1 MERMDVDSQIR
12 LTNAL
17 IGHRVLEIS
26 RRRLRFAPAAG
37 DGAAVTAGT
46 TAFITRLHHASGRYY
61 ALRVAQDRSA
71 GLAWERHYAALA
83 ADLPQDV
90 RTFFPREI
98 SVIEGG
104 ITIAGSRFPAILME
118 WLDGFTVFEAADHAA
133 SERNRAVLLAL
144 AESLVELYVGLRD
157 ARVTHGD
164 LSPDNLMMRSS
175 GDLVCVDL
183 DTVQWPGMRVRSL
196 QAGSAAYRHPRPGAI
211 PRHQD
216 AFAVLVLYTSL
227 NVLADAPDL
236 RRIVGQD
243 ADVPGG
249 GLLFS
254 SWDLADPGTSRAF
267 SLAREGAGA
276 RSRQLLALLQRAITS
291 EPYQTPEILAE
302 ALALPP
308 EEEPAAD
315 PGDNQANETW
325 DLSRVIDRL
334 RSEFG
339 EAGEG
344 RQSRDD
350 RVFATTWPSAG
361 DVAMPDPEPAEPGPA
376 TSPGVNLSVL
386 EDEQAL
392 AAQFRERIIEAA
404 RRHDDG
410 AIVRLAR
417 NAEDQHLPLGSEPR
431 RIARLARERMAI
443 REKLERAL
451 AHDDKPV
458 LAELARSGDLVVLG
472 DTDRASLT
480 KVLRALEWPGLVQAL
495 ESDDDA
501 MILTWYDDEL
511 FGQTGALPDDLRAR
525 VDLAG
530 TRSRWIEEV
539 RAVLKRRD
547 ARALEALLADEPKGG
562 LDKLS
567 KGERARVLRL
577 IERQSALDALHVA
590 LREGDSDRILRA
602 LRAIERA
609 GARIE
614 NPSTWSAVQGVLER
628 ATVVEQILE
637 AASSNPPDDRQLA
650 HLLPVARRLGL
661 ERDPGLTREFSF
673 QDLQDMV
680 VRGAAVRRIQRAI
693 RDDDDQAIRQA
704 ASPDGAG
711 AMGLLSPGE
720 RRRVELARSRRIA
733 ARTGSG

>member
-1 MERMDVDSQIR
+1 MDVDSQIR

-37 DGAAVTAGT
+37 DGAPVTAGT
-46 TAFITRLHHASGRYY
+46 TAFVTRLHHASGRYY

-71 GLAWERHYAALA
+71 GLAWERHYTALSEA
-83 ADLPQDV
+83 LPESV
-90 RTFFPREI
+90 RPYFPREI
-98 SVIEGG
+98 AVIEGG
-104 ITIAGSRFPAILME
+104 ITIAGSRIPAILME

-133 SERNRAVLLAL
+133 SEQNRAVLLAL
-144 AESLVELYVGLRD
+144 SESLVELYTALRD

-211 PRHQD
+211 PRHND

-227 NVLADAPDL
+227 NLLADAPGI
-236 RRIVGQD
+236 RRLVGQD
-243 ADVPGG
+243 TDLPGG
-249 GLLFS
+249 GLVFS

-267 SLAREGAGA
+267 SLAREEAGA
-276 RSRQLLALLQRAITS
+276 RSRQLLSFLERAITS
-291 EPYQTPEILAE
+291 EPYQTPDILAQ
-302 ALALPP
+302 ALAIPRQ
-308 EEEPAAD
+308 EERSATDSEAT
-315 PGDNQANETW
+315 GMTESW
-325 DLSRVIDRL
+325 DLGRVIDRL

-339 EAGEG
+339 ETGEVPPPRDG
-344 RQSRDD
+344 RP
-350 RVFATTWPSAG
+350 FATTWPRA
-361 DVAMPDPEPAEPGPA
+361 DDALVEPVQEEPKPA
-376 TSPGVNLSVL
+376 TSAAMDFSAL
-386 EDEQAL
+386 EEEEAL
-392 AAQFRERIIEAA
+392 ARQFRERIMESA
-404 RRHDDG
+404 RRHDDE

-417 NAEDQHLPLGSEPR
+417 NAEDRHLPLGSEPR

-443 REKLERAL
+443 REKLEQAL
-451 AHDDKPV
+451 AEDDKPV
-458 LAELARSGDLVVLG
+458 LAELARSGELVVLG

-480 KVLRALEWPGLVQAL
+480 QVLRALEWPGLVQAL

-501 MILTWYDDEL
+501 LILTWYDNEL
-511 FGQTGALPDDLRAR
+511 FGEAGALPDDLRAR
-525 VDLAG
+525 VALAG
-530 TRSRWIEEV
+530 VRSRWVAEV

-547 ARALEALLADEPKGG
+547 VGALEALLADEPENG

-567 KGERARVLRL
+567 RGERARVLRL
-577 IERQSALDALHVA
+577 IERKTALDSLHAA
-590 LREGDSDRILRA
+590 LREGDSDRILKA
-602 LRAIERA
+602 LRSIEQS

-614 NPSTWSAVQGVLER
+614 NPATWSAVQGVLER
-628 ATVVEQILE
+628 ATVIERILE
-637 AASSNPPDDRQLA
+637 AASSNPPDDRELA

-661 ERDPGLTREFSF
+661 ERHPTLTRDFSF

-680 VRGAAVRRIQRAI
+680 VRGAALRRIQRAI

-704 ASPDGAG
+704 VTPDVAD
-711 AMGLLSPGE
+711 ALSLLSAAE
-720 RRRVELARSRRIA
+720 RRRVDEAMARRVA
-733 ARTGSG
+733 ARTGSR